1 MLQIRPNCEH
11 CNKDLP
17 NTSTEAMICSF
28 ECTYCKTCA
37 LELFKN
43 VCPSCS
49 GNFVQRPIRPSKMVA
64 KHPASTQRVF
74 DPKDLN
80 KATINSTKFKNIA
93 PKNR

>member
-1 MLQIRPNCEH
+1 
-11 CNKDLP
+11 
-17 NTSTEAMICSF
+17 
-28 ECTYCKTCA
+28 
-37 LELFKN
+37 
-43 VCPSCS
+43 
-49 GNFVQRPIRPSKMVA
+49 MVA